1 VSDDV
6 HERIER
12 YVENHPEASVIDVLA
27 KCPGVGSADRELV
40 ETTVGDRSGE
50 ADDDTPTV
58 DEDETTGP
66 ESARVQAALATAI
79 EHFHRQIDR
88 QIHDHRGLCT
98 HPECG
103 DVEDECQRPT
113 TAREYFR
120 EVRGWNDE
128 TIDEFRLGW
137 APKDGREVYDQLLAK
152 GFTREEALATGLFP
166 VFNDGSVGGANF
178 VGRYVLPYFNADDE
192 PVYAIARTTGSK
204 GGGKAGYDGH
214 PRDHVSGKYA
224 KLSHTKEYAQVAE
237 PMWGLGTVRDGEP
250 LVVAEGIADAI
261 TVAAAGYPVVSPV
274 AKEFKREHHEAL
286 LDTIREHDV
295 SRVYVIPDAER
306 AGFSRIDSDDI
317 PAEPDRIRE
326 AINIP
331 KAAPG
336 PAGGMRTVAFL
347 DENDV
352 DARYADLPLPSA
364 SDTFHKVDLDD
375 YLHEWAAN
383 LEATLRS
390 GRRVSAPALSGLLDR
405 SGHVSEQ
412 GDSSAVEG
420 SHPYSS
426 DEYDDREFSGE
437 GKSALYSLSITD
449 VTPSAFSSAGDRGKN
464 PLHHYGDSENYFEIR
479 ERQQGG
485 LYAKDYKH
493 AGSPSYNALTYL
505 LVEAGE
511 RSVDDPGGKLTDREV
526 WKAYQHASNRGLI
539 ADEDRIPSRALRY
552 LALSEGLCDEDGLLV
567 EDGWKLPIDAHNDV
581 LDLIQEEYDL
591 DPGREHIDTG
601 RDYDDTDADPVS
613 GDPLESDVTLEPAVA
628 WRAVGAVTPA
638 DPEPDPD
645 DEYERELELEVSA
658 NGGQW
663 VCPHCEETI
672 GLLRAVSL
680 EEGLIDQCDQPI
692 DDRLYDEAYR
702 RARRTYAA
710 PLPEYVTEETA
721 TERWDVI
728 QGTLEQLTHWH
739 LDGIDSAVTGQGD
752 GDDVVAEIDPC
763 WEDSASGQR
772 VIAFRSGAY
781 YCREHERVLEPVRF
795 VALEEGIIEAC
806 DDELSGELFRE
817 AYVATR
823 ERGAPLPRWTVGNP
837 DHHPV
842 LPPADE
848 LVDEFETDV
857 NALDSARGEVED
869 LYQQAA
875 TDASAAHLLR
885 ALPSLGKTTSAV
897 KTAADEPTLYLGPR
911 KELQKEVEEKAVE
924 YGVSWMHLPVLSEN
938 SPEDDVVPAA
948 VNVVREEGK
957 ELLRDSED
965 LLDRVTPDED
975 GDEDGN
981 EEDGS
986 DEPEDKAEPTEAVPT
1001 LEDAHDA
1008 GYGSLAE
1015 ARQAEREV
1023 VGGGS
1028 SGGQTTDESEDEEIV
1043 LDRASCPCANG
1054 AHGEALQLAIHV
1066 ARELGHSPRDIHVAD
1081 KQLFG
1086 VELPC
1091 QHGGECAY
1099 SAAWTTATNPEAPI
1113 DLLIGSYGHAHVGG
1127 ARTHYSTNDFDSTVL
1142 EPRTV
1147 VFDEFPG
1154 EAFAESFGEE
1164 ALDHATWLASE
1175 LVAQVDDRQD
1185 MIETDLWTNTW
1196 VRAWLR
1202 GEGENTIT
1210 GQFHHNRLE
1219 YAVACRRVLDAA
1231 DNCQHEA
1238 DELLAGL
1245 DTDAPGQ
1252 WKPDDLSDCLET
1264 CPAAQSNTPLEELR
1278 EALTDAITALGDLAP
1293 LVGTTALLDAAGL
1306 DDAQDDEEA
1315 ALGSLID
1322 RAVEA
1327 NIEGHDDASGLLDAA
1342 RKTVRGGEEGCQA
1355 LSVHARDPY
1364 AHPRSYL
1371 LLYGAIVKGSSDT
1384 SQIRTPSFG
1393 FDTRQAGANLKR
1405 GELDQATVLFDRNH
1419 HGAYVHDPPEFRDR
1433 AGSANPVVG
1442 LDATGR
1448 SELWSLAI
1456 GRGVEQTD
1464 IHDTDA
1470 ERRAFLRDVL
1480 NVQAIQTTPH
1490 MKFYEGSTRSKNF
1503 DADIALIR
1511 AAGEEFGKQ
1520 RIRADRITS
1529 TGKPGVITTKCV
1541 RNQLEEPL
1549 ADDVEAMDNYGNV
1562 TGSNAL
1568 MACRLGAVLGTQHYG
1583 DHTVEKWAALAGES
1597 VARTGHGTDLDYGS
1611 EIANTYLKHMSEDQ
1625 TMQAI
1630 LRFGRDEGGAVVFAH
1645 TAALRDEVPVVADGA
1660 VTTAFSRSAREVRDA
1675 ALPYVGREEAFTVS
1689 DIEDDV
1695 ECSRRS
1701 IQRALAEFAGL
1712 GYLERHEAGAG
1723 QANEFHPI
1731 ADPGVGDVTPP
1742 TIDQPAEE
1750 PVDRSERRTS
1760 PDDDHSEVY
1769 YTWSVGV
1776 GARNGGGS
1784 RHPPTST
1791 AVLPAPTA
1799 TSGGDLSASH
1809 GT

>member
-1 VSDDV
+1 MSDGREDATGREEDGLPRAAATAAYRELEYAETEDRSWPADV
-6 HERIER
+6 RGRDAWMSTDGKMPFAKYYDHPALPYYRDPECERTTSDPRRSWSDPSNWRDFETADR
-12 YVENHPEASVIDVLA
+12 WVQVDPEADSEAAL
-27 KCPGVGSADRELV
+27 VGRAFIMQRKGDPYRE
-40 ETTVGDRSGE
+40 RGE
-50 ADDDTPTV
+50 ADAFLFADGDNVRDP
-58 DEDETTGP
+58 ETGAVIP
-66 ESARVQAALATAI
+66 EFPAAI
-79 EHFHRQIDR
+79 ERMT
-88 QIHDHRGLCT
+88 GG
-98 HPECG
+98 E
-103 DVEDECQRPT
+103 PT
-113 TAREYFR
+113 FQEISSS
-120 EVRGWNDE
+120 D
-128 TIDEFRLGW
+128 
-137 APKDGREVYDQLLAK
+137 
-152 GFTREEALATGLFP
+152 
-166 VFNDGSVGGANF
+166 GGAHGLAN
-178 VGRYVLPYFNADDE
+178 GRLPDGTRTKYIKLRDE
-192 PVYAIARTTGSK
+192 PVF
-204 GGGKAGYDGH
+204 GH
-214 PRDHVSGKYA
+214 DEPPMLELYEGPK
-224 KLSHTKEYAQVAE
+224 VAV
-237 PMWGLGTVRDGEP
+237 L
-250 LVVAEGIADAI
+250 
-261 TVAAAGYPVVSPV
+261 
-274 AKEFKREHHEAL
+274 
-286 LDTIREHDV
+286 
-295 SRVYVIPDAER
+295 
-306 AGFSRIDSDDI
+306 
-317 PAEPDRIRE
+317 
-326 AINIP
+326 
-331 KAAPG
+331 
-336 PAGGMRTVAFL
+336 
-347 DENDV
+347 
-352 DARYADLPLPSA
+352 
-364 SDTFHKVDLDD
+364 
-375 YLHEWAAN
+375 
-383 LEATLRS
+383 S
-390 GRRVSAPALSGLLDR
+390 GRRVTGTPEEIAPVDPDGLAELLEEGTDAHPNVLAAAAKRSSTSGESESEASQDGATPSIEATGSASELPDEAPADLPRCYERALR
-405 SGHVSEQ
+405 ARA
-412 GDSSAVEG
+412 GDPEAVEGVRMNAHGVNLIASNLAVHAGFDVESAVEHFATFAPAGG
-420 SHPYSS
+420 SFK
-426 DEYDDREFSGE
+426 R
-437 GKSALYSLSITD
+437 SITRKSLD
-449 VTPSAFSSAGDRGKN
+449 DTETKAGKGD
-464 PLHHYGDSENYFEIR
+464 LHPPTLET
-479 ERQQGG
+479 
-485 LYAKDYKH
+485 L
-493 AGSPSYNALTYL
+493 
-505 LVEAGE
+505 
-511 RSVDDPGGKLTDREV
+511 REV
-526 WKAYQHASNRGLI
+526 GLFAEGEECDPDCPIHSDKEAEGEDDEEPLKA
-539 ADEDRIPSRALRY
+539 
-552 LALSEGLCDEDGLLV
+552 
-567 EDGWKLPIDAHNDV
+567 
-581 LDLIQEEYDL
+581 
-591 DPGREHIDTG
+591 
-601 RDYDDTDADPVS
+601 
-613 GDPLESDVTLEPAVA
+613 DVTLEPAIA

-638 DPEPDPD
+638 DLDPDPD
-645 DEYERELELEVSA
+645 DEYERELELEVNSD
-658 NGGQW
+658 GEQW
-663 VCPHCEETI
+663 VCPHCEDAI
-672 GLLRAVSL
+672 GLLRAVGL
-680 EEGLIDQCDQPI
+680 EEGLITECDEVI

-728 QGTLEQLTHWH
+728 QGALEQLTHWH
-739 LDGIDSAVTGQGD
+739 LDSIESTVTGQGD
-752 GDDVVAEIDPC
+752 DNDVVAKIDPC

-772 VIAFRSGAY
+772 VIAFRSGAC
-781 YCREHERVLEPVRF
+781 YCREHECVLDPVRL

-1066 ARELGHSPRDIHVAD
+1066 ARELGHLPRDIHVAD

-1470 ERRAFLRDVL
+1470 ERRAFLKDVL
-1480 NVQAIQTTPH
+1480 NVQVVQTAPH
-1490 MKFYEGSTRSKNF
+1490 TKFYEGSTRSKNF

-1568 MACRLGAVLGTQHYG
+1568 TACRLGAVLGTQHYG

-1731 ADPGVGDVTPP
+1731 ADPGVGDVTLP

-1776 GARNGGGS
+1776 GPRNGGGS
-1784 RHPPTST
+1784 RRPPTST

-1799 TSGGDLSASH
+1799 TSGGDPSASH